1 LIRQKDY
8 TTLVRAV
15 AKISGEVP
23 LRVEIFG
30 NGPYKRKLDKD
41 IAKYRLS
48 EVVSLKGPVSNPQT
62 YFPDFDLLVSCSLYE
77 GMSNVMLEAMAAGL
91 PVVVSEVSGSRDILT
106 NPSQGVIFPPGDVD
120 KLVSILKSLALDR
133 ERLIVLS
140 REGRRRA
147 ADFTLPKLGEEYQR
161 LFRGVVAVR
170 HSKVG

>member
-48 EVVSLKGPVSNPQT
+48 EVVTLKGPVSNPQT

-91 PVVVSEVSGSRDILT
+91 PVVVSEVSGSRDVLID
-106 NPSQGVIFPPGDVD
+106 PSQGAMFPPGDVD
-120 KLVSILKSLALDR
+120 TLASILKSLALDR
-133 ERLIVLS
+133 DRLIVLS

-147 ADFTLPKLGEEYQR
+147 ADFVVPKLRKKYEEVF
-161 LFRGVVAVR
+161 LSVL
-170 HSKVG
+170 SKDWTDTT